1 MNSNYCFIDNEDE
14 IVLNYLEKQAIQ
26 ETTMATEKSTK
37 IWEKIKSHSEK
48 KSPSNN
54 FCSNSSPTIPVGF
67 QISPQEFNMYEFNII
82 HINIIKNLQQYYNEK
97 LPYKIFEL
105 FSIRDFDKLEKMINN
120 INEVVYQ
127 TNIFQDTMK
136 SKISTQSKSKIKE
149 EYRKKY
155 DFIQDLVKL
164 TSLQKRINTKI
175 IKNLNEYYS
184 QSLEKDVACKMSFDN
199 SGNMKKYKEI
209 SEIIAVL
216 NVEKDFVTQLDNF
229 LNYFEILY
237 IKKNDENN
245 QSHYHEIPLKSEE
258 SNKNK
263 RKSFSDNNHT
273 IKPKQSKQV
282 KCVEVIR
289 KKEERKALNGYTC
302 NQCKE
307 FYENVFGK
315 NTDKYKEVIQL
326 CSRHRHKHTPPSTPP
341 GFWDID
347 IQTPEE
353 WIIQDEEL
361 AKIKELENTNTL
373 EYNHNS
379 QNTQS
384 TEMTLIDE
392 FITNKH

>member
-1 MNSNYCFIDNEDE
+1 
-14 IVLNYLEKQAIQ
+14 
-26 ETTMATEKSTK
+26 
-37 IWEKIKSHSEK
+37 
-48 KSPSNN
+48 
-54 FCSNSSPTIPVGF
+54 
-67 QISPQEFNMYEFNII
+67 
-82 HINIIKNLQQYYNEK
+82 
-97 LPYKIFEL
+97 
-105 FSIRDFDKLEKMINN
+105 
-120 INEVVYQ
+120 
-127 TNIFQDTMK
+127 
-136 SKISTQSKSKIKE
+136 
-149 EYRKKY
+149 
-155 DFIQDLVKL
+155 
-164 TSLQKRINTKI
+164 
-175 IKNLNEYYS
+175 
-184 QSLEKDVACKMSFDN
+184 
-199 SGNMKKYKEI
+199 
-209 SEIIAVL
+209 
-216 NVEKDFVTQLDNF
+216 
-229 LNYFEILY
+229 
-237 IKKNDENN
+237 
-245 QSHYHEIPLKSEE
+245 
-258 SNKNK
+258 
-263 RKSFSDNNHT
+263 
-273 IKPKQSKQV
+273 
-282 KCVEVIR
+282 VIR

>member
-1 MNSNYCFIDNEDE
+1 
-14 IVLNYLEKQAIQ
+14 
-26 ETTMATEKSTK
+26 
-37 IWEKIKSHSEK
+37 
-48 KSPSNN
+48 
-54 FCSNSSPTIPVGF
+54 
-67 QISPQEFNMYEFNII
+67 
-82 HINIIKNLQQYYNEK
+82 
-97 LPYKIFEL
+97 
-105 FSIRDFDKLEKMINN
+105 MINN

-175 IKNLNEYYS
+175 IKNLNKYYS

-199 SGNMKKYKEI
+199 SGNMIKYKEI

-237 IKKNDENN
+237 IKNNDENN

-263 RKSFSDNNHT
+263 RKLLSDNNHT
-273 IKPKQSKQV
+273 IKPKHPKQV
-282 KCVEVIR
+282 KCIEVIR

-302 NQCKE
+302 NQCKD
-307 FYENVFGK
+307 FYEKTFGK
-315 NTDKYKEVIQL
+315 DTDEYKEAIQL
-326 CSRHRHKHTPPSTPP
+326 CSRHRHRHTPPSTPP

-353 WIIQDEEL
+353 WIIQDKEL
-361 AKIKELENTNTL
+361 AKIKELENINTL
-373 EYNHNS
+373 EYNHSS